1 MRIGIVGL
9 GNLGSAVAYLTGSN
23 GHQVTAWEYDADV
36 VDECNRFHRNSRFL
50 PGRRLPESVLATRS
64 LAEAGHGAE
73 LLFVTLPSRFIE
85 PVLGPFAAEANPALP
100 LVNMSKGIDAG
111 TGRTAYQMLA
121 DLFPHNPKAM
131 VAGPSLA
138 NEFARGVVTAV
149 IAASSVPALF
159 PLIRSAM
166 SNNRFAVATSE
177 DVAGVEWGAILKN
190 IYALGLGL
198 MEGREEAGLNFSG
211 AYLTQALKEMTA
223 LGRAMGARA
232 GSFLALSGLGDLI
245 ATALSEN
252 SHNHTMGRLLAQ
264 GLSLEEIKQQMSVLP
279 EGYNTLGAALTLA
292 RRQSVALPLAGLLH
306 DVIHGDA
313 DLAEFFP
320 RFTAILAT
328 QV

>member
-1 MRIGIVGL
+1 VFPAPCWPPWPRASPRPTPLTTSPTTSPDAAFGRAPTTA
-9 GNLGSAVAYLTGSN
+9 SA
-23 GHQVTAWEYDADV
+23 
-36 VDECNRFHRNSRFL
+36 
-50 PGRRLPESVLATRS
+50 AT
-64 LAEAGHGAE
+64 
-73 LLFVTLPSRFIE
+73 
-85 PVLGPFAAEANPALP
+85 AEANPALP